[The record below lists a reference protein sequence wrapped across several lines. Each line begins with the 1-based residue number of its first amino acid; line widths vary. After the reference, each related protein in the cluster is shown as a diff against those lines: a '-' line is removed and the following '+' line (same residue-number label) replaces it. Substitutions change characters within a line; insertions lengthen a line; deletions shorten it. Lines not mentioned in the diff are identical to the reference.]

1 MQADTPPVLW
11 SGEPL
16 VSTSGARIA
25 VISCYFG
32 AHEPFNPTATD
43 LDSDQVELFVFSDH
57 PVLPVARK
65 VRLITLPKD
74 PVGPAIQSRLP
85 KLCPHLFLNGF
96 DWVLYLDN
104 RARLRLP
111 PEVVIDMIRQEFPHQ
126 PPGRYLFRH
135 SARSCIWEEVE
146 KCRRL
151 RMMTEEAGNR
161 IIALLEDSG
170 YPRDNGLYENPL
182 MVQRMGSP
190 ETDRLNED
198 WYASLSTYT
207 RRDQVLLP
215 FLLWQSAIRY
225 QVVQRA
231 HAEFIDWP
239 VISHMERRA
248 FRKRLARHKAGPP
261 LHPWLRKAIRW
272 LKASRWYS

>member
-1 MQADTPPVLW
+1 
-11 SGEPL
+11 
-16 VSTSGARIA
+16 
-25 VISCYFG
+25 
-32 AHEPFNPTATD
+32 
-43 LDSDQVELFVFSDH
+43 
-57 PVLPVARK
+57 
-65 VRLITLPKD
+65 
-74 PVGPAIQSRLP
+74 
-85 KLCPHLFLNGF
+85 
-96 DWVLYLDN
+96 
-104 RARLRLP
+104 
-111 PEVVIDMIRQEFPHQ
+111 
-126 PPGRYLFRH
+126 
-135 SARSCIWEEVE
+135 
-146 KCRRL
+146 
-151 RMMTEEAGNR
+151 
-161 IIALLEDSG
+161 
-170 YPRDNGLYENPL
+170 
-182 MVQRMGSP
+182 MGSP